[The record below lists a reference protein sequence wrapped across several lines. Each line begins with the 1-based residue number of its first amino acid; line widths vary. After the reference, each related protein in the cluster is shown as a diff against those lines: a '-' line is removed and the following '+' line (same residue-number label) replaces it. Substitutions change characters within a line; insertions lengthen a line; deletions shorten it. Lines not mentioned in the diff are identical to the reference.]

1 MDRSSL
7 KVAQTMRSGQP
18 FGFKLPFGKRICH
31 KGMMYSNLQLTAE
44 SNYVILYSRNSNNSY
59 AMLRFTSVQIIKSVV
74 FMHSQYHEVLIEY

>member
-1 MDRSSL
+1 
-7 KVAQTMRSGQP
+7 
-18 FGFKLPFGKRICH
+18 
-31 KGMMYSNLQLTAE
+31 MYSNLQLTAE